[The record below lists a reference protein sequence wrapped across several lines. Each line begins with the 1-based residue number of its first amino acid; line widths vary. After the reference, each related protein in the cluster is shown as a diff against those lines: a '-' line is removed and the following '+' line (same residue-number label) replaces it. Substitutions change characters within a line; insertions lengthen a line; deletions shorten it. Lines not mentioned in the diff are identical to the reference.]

1 MSETR
6 TMQYEGTRN
15 RVSKR
20 GRSRRGNLQDSGA
33 VQTVFEPS
41 KGISGREVMG
51 REEHEKKRKKTRILV
66 IDEHATVR
74 EGLTRLINDEPGFTV
89 AAEAESAEQALDTI
103 SKQQVDLV
111 IADVS
116 LESTTGT
123 RLTEEIKSR
132 CPHIPVLVLPV
143 SNFLEK

>member
-1 MSETR
+1 
-6 TMQYEGTRN
+6 
-15 RVSKR
+15 
-20 GRSRRGNLQDSGA
+20 
-33 VQTVFEPS
+33 
-41 KGISGREVMG
+41 MG
-51 REEHEKKRKKTRILV
+51 REEHEKKTKKTRILV

-89 AAEAESAEQALDTI
+89 AAEAENAEQALDTI
-103 SKQQVDLV
+103 SKQEVDLV
-111 IADVS
+111 IVDVS

-132 CPHIPVLVLPV
+132 CPHMPVLVLPV

>member
-1 MSETR
+1 
-6 TMQYEGTRN
+6 
-15 RVSKR
+15 
-20 GRSRRGNLQDSGA
+20 
-33 VQTVFEPS
+33 
-41 KGISGREVMG
+41 MG
-51 REEHEKKRKKTRILV
+51 REEHEQKTKRTRILV

-74 EGLTRLINDEPGFTV
+74 EGLTQLINDEPGFMV
-89 AAEAESAEQALDTI
+89 AAEAENAEQALDTI

-111 IADVS
+111 IVDVS

-123 RLTEEIKSR
+123 PLTEEIKSR